1 MTMKKEYVRGVK
13 ESTPSVYFPIADF
26 MFTSI

>member
-13 ESTPSVYFPIADF
+13 ESTPIVYFPLVDIILI
-26 MFTSI
+26 SI